1 MNMRSFFSKF
11 GMLAGVAFVCLLN
24 SCCCQKPTIY
34 WSKFD
39 PCTTDP
45 HHAIMRAKL
54 DELPLIAEEVLK
66 TVHPNGDPRIP
77 GGLAVDEKKQRIYW
91 ADPDTRRIKTASLV
105 DKKAENFPADCYV
118 QYPSRVAL
126 DQSGHRLFWTAQGV
140 NDGGKVEGS
149 IEYAYTDER
158 DKCIH
163 VLFRDKSII
172 GASGIALDTRMG
184 QRRVYW
190 LRTTGE
196 LQSIDMDGKEK
207 TPVDHG
213 KVPAQQAYDL
223 AFVPSLQKIFWVNT
237 GHGSIGYARFE
248 NGKIIDPKYFMVS
261 NSQPSSLF
269 ADLRAMRLYWG
280 YSDPGTAITFIEW
293 ISLKEPLSSQPKSAH
308 LPFKTRAAG
317 IHVGYSR

>member
-1 MNMRSFFSKF
+1 MRSFFSKF
-11 GMLAGVAFVCLLN
+11 GMLSGVAFVCLLN

-39 PCTTDP
+39 PSTTDP

-54 DELPLIAEEVLK
+54 DESPLKAEKILE

-77 GGLAVDEKKQRIYW
+77 GGLAVDDEEQRIYW
-91 ADPDTRRIKTASLV
+91 ADPDTRRIKTASLE

-118 QYPSRVAL
+118 QYPSHVAL

-140 NDGGKVEGS
+140 DDGGKVEGS
-149 IEYAYTDER
+149 IEYAYTDGG
-158 DKCIH
+158 DKTIH
-163 VLFRDKSII
+163 VIFRNESII
-172 GASGIALDTRMG
+172 GASGIALDTRRG

-190 LRTTGE
+190 LRTAGE

-237 GHGSIGYARFE
+237 GHGSIGYATLE
-248 NGKIIDPKYFMVS
+248 NGKLSDPQSFKVC

-269 ADLRAMRLYWG
+269 ADHRSMRLYWG
-280 YSDPGTAITFIEW
+280 YNSDHTFIEW
-293 ISLKEPLSSQPKSAH
+293 ISLKEPLSTQPKSKR
-308 LPFKTRAAG
+308 LPFETTATG
-317 IHVGYSR
+317 IQVVYPR